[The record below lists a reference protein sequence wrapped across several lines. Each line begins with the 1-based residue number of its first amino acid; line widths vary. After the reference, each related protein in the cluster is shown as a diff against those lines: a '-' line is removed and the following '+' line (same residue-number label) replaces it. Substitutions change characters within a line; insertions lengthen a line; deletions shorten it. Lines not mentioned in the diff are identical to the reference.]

1 MSNKKQIKN
10 RQVGM
15 TMDKHTELAKVTA
28 AMQQTKERR
37 MYERY
42 QAIYLHLK
50 GTSMKAIADILNRN
64 RMTVSSYIHTYENG
78 GLGALQIK
86 HSSGAPTRLTKQQ
99 QDRLKQTVAYSVPHE
114 VGFTAKHNWTLELI
128 ATYVEREWGHCYSLR
143 GISKVMERLGL
154 SYTKPTYTLAAADPK
169 KQRHFTETTFPE
181 LKKSY

>member
-86 HSSGAPTRLTKQQ
+86 HSSGAPTRRQLQ
-99 QDRLKQTVAYSVPHE
+99 QDRLKQTVAYSAPSMRSALR
-114 VGFTAKHNWTLELI
+114 AKHNWTLELI
-128 ATYVEREWGHCYSLR
+128 ATYVERDWGHCYSLR
-143 GISKVMERLGL
+143 GISKVMDG
-154 SYTKPTYTLAAADPK
+154 
-169 KQRHFTETTFPE
+169 
-181 LKKSY
+181 

>member
-15 TMDKHTELAKVTA
+15 TMDKNIPNWQKVTA

-99 QDRLKQTVAYSVPHE
+99 QDRVAKSPIR
-114 VGFTAKHNWTLELI
+114 FPMRSA
-128 ATYVEREWGHCYSLR
+128 LR
-143 GISKVMERLGL
+143 QSTTGRLN
-154 SYTKPTYTLAAADPK
+154 
-169 KQRHFTETTFPE
+169 
-181 LKKSY
+181 

>member
-1 MSNKKQIKN
+1 
-10 RQVGM
+10 
-15 TMDKHTELAKVTA
+15 
-28 AMQQTKERR
+28 

-50 GTSMKAIADILNRN
+50 STSMKASFDILNRN

-86 HSSGAPTRLTKQQ
+86 HSSGAPTRLTAQQ

-143 GISKVMERLGL
+143 
-154 SYTKPTYTLAAADPK
+154 
-169 KQRHFTETTFPE
+169 RHFQGHGAARVSAIRNRPTRSQQQIPRNNAISPKRPF
-181 LKKSY
+181 LN

>member
-15 TMDKHTELAKVTA
+15 TMDKTYRTGKSNGSHATN
-28 AMQQTKERR
+28 QERR

-114 VGFTAKHNWTLELI
+114 VGFTAKAQLD
-128 ATYVEREWGHCYSLR
+128 A
-143 GISKVMERLGL
+143 
-154 SYTKPTYTLAAADPK
+154 
-169 KQRHFTETTFPE
+169 
-181 LKKSY
+181 

>member
-1 MSNKKQIKN
+1 
-10 RQVGM
+10 
-15 TMDKHTELAKVTA
+15 
-28 AMQQTKERR
+28 
-37 MYERY
+37 
-42 QAIYLHLK
+42 
-50 GTSMKAIADILNRN
+50 MKAIADILNRN

-143 GISKVMERLGL
+143 EHFQGHG
-154 SYTKPTYTLAAADPK
+154 AAEFQLYETDLHARSSRS
-169 KQRHFTETTFPE
+169 QETTPFHRND
-181 LKKSY
+181 LS

>member
-1 MSNKKQIKN
+1 MEQHI
-10 RQVGM
+10 
-15 TMDKHTELAKVTA
+15 ELEHVKA
-28 AMQQTKERR
+28 AMKQAKERR

-50 GTSMKAIADILNRN
+50 GTPMTAIADILYRN

-78 GLGALQIK
+78 GLAALQLK
-86 HSSGAPTRLTKQQ
+86 HSSGAPTRLTKEQ
-99 QDRLKQTVAYSVPHE
+99 QDQLKQTVAYSVPHE

-128 ATYVEREWGHCYSLR
+128 ATYVEREWGHRYSLR

-154 SYTKPTYTLAAADPK
+154 SYTKPTYTLAAADPE
-169 KQRHFTETTFPE
+169 KQRQFAEMTFPD